1 MKQNLKSDRGITL
14 IALVVSIIVLLILS
28 GISISMLSGDNGILQ
43 KAAEAK
49 EKTDEATLREEQ
61 QLADLA
67 ELMNGAEV
75 SSDGY
80 DYSNRVNAPKLKD
93 GMIPITYESNKWVVA
108 DKNNNNKSWYDYD
121 NKKWANICTVDST
134 HSSYRTAE
142 VGTEIPVED
151 MTTMFVWIPRYA
163 YSIVSSSNKIDVTFL
178 VGNTNRDINN
188 TTYKTDYDAE
198 TEVQDGKTPMIVHP
212 GFRIGNSELTGIWV
226 AKFESSGTNTDGNY
240 VGNGTSS
247 SNSQQYAPDGTT
259 YVKSLPSSISWR
271 YITIGESQYQCMQMS
286 SNTTAYGWSGVNTHL
301 MKNSEWGAVA
311 YLCYSKF
318 GSVPMING
326 CGNVI
331 SGSHYYD
338 MYTGMGPASSSS
350 ESRYDATSKSGHE
363 YNTSNG
369 MLASTTG
376 NVYGVYDMCGG
387 TWERVATYLDNGNG
401 NLNTYGKSS
410 SNSSVKY
417 FENGILN
424 SSYSSLWEGYEVSEE
439 EKSNSIEVDGESS
452 NLTQTQLWNK
462 YNHDTTTGFDN
473 ASVNLPYNTARKR
486 LTDATYNLLAKV
498 KGIGVNEVASSHSYY
513 GVNSSGNYT
522 WLINASD
529 TSTNYGRAWNNDY
542 VLIGYA
548 SYPFVVRGGVIY
560 DGAGAGVLSAYVT
573 NGNAYY
579 NSGFRAVLCP

>member
-1 MKQNLKSDRGITL
+1 MNLNTKSSRGITL
-14 IALVVSIIVLLILS
+14 IALVITIIVLLILA

-80 DYSNRVNAPKLKD
+80 DYSTRVNAPKLKD
-93 GMIPITYESNKWVVA
+93 GMIPITYDSNKWVVA
-108 DKNNNNKSWYDYD
+108 DKNNKNKSWYDYD

-178 VGNTNRDINN
+178 VGNTNRDVNN
-188 TTYKTDYDAE
+188 TTYKTDYDAK

-259 YVKSLPSSISWR
+259 YVKSIPSVVSWR

-286 SNTTAYGWSGVNTHL
+286 SNTTAYGWSSVNTHL

-326 CGNVI
+326 CGNSA
-331 SGSHYYD
+331 SGYYYD

-350 ESRYDATSKSGHE
+350 ESRYDATAKSGHE

-387 TWERVATYLDNGNG
+387 AWERVATYLDNGNG

-417 FENGILN
+417 FESGVLN
-424 SSYSSLWEGYEVSEE
+424 SAYSSLWEGYEVSEE
-439 EKSNSIEVDGESS
+439 EKSNSIKVDGESS
-452 NLTQTQLWNK
+452 NLTQEQLWNK
-462 YNHDTTTGFDN
+462 NGASFTDTTAN
-473 ASVNLPYNTARKR
+473 EKYNTARKR

-513 GVNSSGNYT
+513 GVNSSGSYT

-529 TSTNYGRAWNNDY
+529 TGWNPGRAWNNDY
-542 VLIGYA
+542 VLIGHA
-548 SYPFVVRGGVIY
+548 FGPFVVRGGGIAS
-560 DGAGAGVLSAYVT
+560 GANAGVLDSDITDGGAY
-573 NGNAYY
+573 
-579 NSGFRAVLCP
+579 SSFGFRAVLCP

>member
-1 MKQNLKSDRGITL
+1 MDLNTKSSRGITL
-14 IALVVSIIVLLILS
+14 IALVITIIVLLILA

-80 DYSNRVNAPKLKD
+80 DYSTRVNAPKLKD
-93 GMIPITYESNKWVVA
+93 GMIPITYDSNKWVVA
-108 DKNNNNKSWYDYD
+108 DKNNKNKSWYDYD

-178 VGNTNRDINN
+178 VGNTNRDVNN
-188 TTYKTDYDAE
+188 TTYKTDYDAK

-259 YVKSLPSSISWR
+259 YVKSIPSVVSWR

-286 SNTTAYGWSGVNTHL
+286 SNTTAYGWSSVNTHL

-326 CGNVI
+326 CGNSA
-331 SGSHYYD
+331 SGYYYD

-350 ESRYDATSKSGHE
+350 ESRYDATAKSGHE

-387 TWERVATYLDNGNG
+387 AWERVATYLDNGNG

-417 FENGILN
+417 FESGVLN
-424 SSYSSLWEGYEVSEE
+424 SAYSSLWEGYEVSEE
-439 EKSNSIEVDGESS
+439 EKSNSIKVDGESS
-452 NLTQTQLWNK
+452 NLTQEQLWNK
-462 YNHDTTTGFDN
+462 NGASFTDTTAN
-473 ASVNLPYNTARKR
+473 EKYNTARKR

-513 GVNSSGNYT
+513 GVNSSGSYT

-529 TSTNYGRAWNNDY
+529 TGWNPGRAWNNDY
-542 VLIGYA
+542 VLIGHA
-548 SYPFVVRGGVIY
+548 FIPFVMRGGGFY
-560 DGAGAGVLSAYVT
+560 DGTSAGVLFSGITRGGA
-573 NGNAYY
+573 GDYY
-579 NSGFRAVLCP
+579 GFRAVLCP

>member
-1 MKQNLKSDRGITL
+1 MNLNTKSSRGITL

-49 EKTDEATLREEQ
+49 VKTDEATLREKQ

-80 DYSNRVNAPKLKD
+80 DYSTRVNAPKLKN
-93 GMIPITYESNKWVVA
+93 GMIPITYDSNKWVVA

-163 YSIVSSSNKIDVTFL
+163 YSINSSSNKIDVTFL
-178 VGNTNRDINN
+178 VGNTNRDVNN

-259 YVKSLPSSISWR
+259 YVKSLPSVVSWR

-286 SNTTAYGWSGVNTHL
+286 SNTTAYGWSSVNTHL

-326 CGNVI
+326 CGNVV
-331 SGSHYYD
+331 SPYYYD
-338 MYTGMGPASSSS
+338 MYTGMGPVSSSS
-350 ESRYDATSKSGHE
+350 EERYNATS
-363 YNTSNG
+363 SNLTAHKYDTENG
-369 MLASTTG
+369 QLASTTG

-387 TWERVATYLDNGNG
+387 AWERVSAYLDNGNE
-401 NLNTYGKSS
+401 NLNTNGKSS

-417 FENGILN
+417 FENEVLN
-424 SSYSSLWEGYEVSEE
+424 SIYSSLWEGYEVSEE
-439 EKSNSIEVDGESS
+439 EKSNSIQVDGESS
-452 NLTQTQLWNK
+452 NLTQAQLWEK
-462 YNHDTTTGFDN
+462 KGAAFTDTTAN
-473 ASVNLPYNTARKR
+473 EKYNTARKR

-513 GVNSSGNYT
+513 GVNSSGNYAL
-522 WLINASD
+522 LINASD
-529 TSTNYGRAWNNDY
+529 TGTNCGRAWNYDS
-542 VLIGYA
+542 VLIGHT
-548 SYPFVVRGGVIY
+548 SNPFVMRGGHIC
-560 DGAGAGVLSAYVT
+560 GRTEAGVLNSHIT
-573 NGNAYY
+573 NGVENFYC
-579 NSGFRAVLCP
+579 GFRAVLCP

>member
-1 MKQNLKSDRGITL
+1 MNLNTKSSRGITL

-80 DYSNRVNAPKLKD
+80 DYSTRVNAPKLKD
-93 GMIPITYESNKWVVA
+93 GMIPITYDSNKWVVA
-108 DKNNNNKSWYDYD
+108 DKNNSNKSWYDYD
-121 NKKWANICTVDST
+121 NKKWANICTVDS
-134 HSSYRTAE
+134 SNASYRTAT
-142 VGTEIPVED
+142 VGNEIPLED

-163 YSIVSSSNKIDVTFL
+163 YSINSSNNKIDVTFL
-178 VGNTNRDINN
+178 VGNTNRDVDS

-259 YVKSLPSSISWR
+259 YVKSLPSVTSWR

-318 GSVPMING
+318 GSVPKING
-326 CGNVI
+326 CGTSA
-331 SGSHYYD
+331 SGYYFD
-338 MYTGMGPASSSS
+338 FYTGMGPASSSS
-350 ESRYDATSKSGHE
+350 EGRYDATS
-363 YNTSNG
+363 SNVTAHKYDTENG
-369 MLASTTG
+369 QLASTTG

-387 TWERVATYLDNGNG
+387 AWERVATYLDNGNG

-417 FENGILN
+417 FENGVLN

-452 NLTQTQLWNK
+452 NLTQAQLWSK
-462 YNHDTTTGFDN
+462 YGTSYTDTTAN
-473 ASVNLPYNTARKR
+473 EKYNTARKR

-529 TSTNYGRAWNNDY
+529 TSTNYGRAWDNDY
-542 VLIGYA
+542 VLIGHA
-548 SYPFVVRGGVIY
+548 SYPFVVRGGTVY
-560 DGAGAGVLSAYVT
+560 NGTAAGVLYTGITYGSAST
-573 NGNAYY
+573 YY
-579 NSGFRAVLCP
+579 GFRAVLCP

>member
-1 MKQNLKSDRGITL
+1 MNLNTKSSRGITL
-14 IALVVSIIVLLILS
+14 IALVITIIVLLILA

-80 DYSNRVNAPKLKD
+80 DYSTRVNAPKLKD
-93 GMIPITYESNKWVVA
+93 GMIPITYDSNKWVVA
-108 DKNNNNKSWYDYD
+108 DKNNKNKSWYDYD

-178 VGNTNRDINN
+178 VGNTNRDVNN
-188 TTYKTDYDAE
+188 TTYKTDYDAK

-259 YVKSLPSSISWR
+259 YVKSIPSVVSWR

-286 SNTTAYGWSGVNTHL
+286 SNTTAYGWSSVNTHL
-301 MKNSEWGAVA
+301 MKNSEWGAVT

-326 CGNVI
+326 CGNSA
-331 SGSHYYD
+331 SGYYYD

-350 ESRYDATSKSGHE
+350 ESRYDATAKSGHE

-387 TWERVATYLDNGNG
+387 AWERVATYLDNGNG

-417 FENGILN
+417 FESGVLN
-424 SSYSSLWEGYEVSEE
+424 SAYSSLWEGYEVSEE
-439 EKSNSIEVDGESS
+439 EKSNSIKVDGESS
-452 NLTQTQLWNK
+452 NLTQEQLWNK
-462 YNHDTTTGFDN
+462 NGASFTDTTAN
-473 ASVNLPYNTARKR
+473 EKYNTARKR

-513 GVNSSGNYT
+513 GVNSSGSYT

-529 TSTNYGRAWNNDY
+529 TGWNPGRAWNNDY
-542 VLIGYA
+542 VLIGHA
-548 SYPFVVRGGVIY
+548 FDPFVVRGGNFGNGT
-560 DGAGAGVLSAYVT
+560 DAGVLGSDVT
-573 NGNAYY
+573 NGYAYY
-579 NSGFRAVLCP
+579 YYGCRAVFCP

>member
-1 MKQNLKSDRGITL
+1 MNLNTKSTRGITL

-43 KAAEAK
+43 RAAEAK

-80 DYSNRVNAPKLKD
+80 DYSTRVNAPKLKD
-93 GMIPITYESNKWVVA
+93 GMIPITYDSNKWVVA

-142 VGTEIPVED
+142 VGTEILVED

-178 VGNTNRDINN
+178 VGNTNRDVNN

-226 AKFESSGTNTDGNY
+226 AKFESSGLNSAGNW

-247 SNSQQYAPDGTT
+247 ENSQGSESERAPNSDT
-259 YVKSLPSSISWR
+259 YVRSVPNAISWR
-271 YITIGESQYQCMQMS
+271 YITIGESQYRCMQMS
-286 SNTTAYGWSGVNTHL
+286 SNTMVYGWSSVNTHL

-326 CGNVI
+326 CGNSV
-331 SGSHYYD
+331 SGYYYD

-350 ESRYDATSKSGHE
+350 EGRYDATAKSGHE

-387 TWERVATYLDNGNG
+387 AWERVATYLDNGNG
-401 NLNTYGKSS
+401 YLNTNVKSS

-417 FENGILN
+417 FENGVLN
-424 SSYSSLWEGYEVSEE
+424 ISYSSLWEGYEVSEE

-452 NLTQTQLWNK
+452 NLTQAQLWNK
-462 YNHDTTTGFDN
+462 TGASFTDTTAN
-473 ASVNLPYNTARKR
+473 EKYNTARKR

-513 GVNSSGNYT
+513 GVNSSGSYT

-529 TSTNYGRAWNNDY
+529 TSTNYGRAWNSDY
-542 VLIGYA
+542 VLIGHA
-548 SYPFVVRGGVIY
+548 SNPFVVRGGDISS
-560 DGAGAGVLSAYVT
+560 GTGAGVLSTVFT
-573 NGNAYY
+573 LGNAYDC
-579 NSGFRAVLCP
+579 SGFRAVLCP

>member
-1 MKQNLKSDRGITL
+1 MNLNTKSSRGITL
-14 IALVVSIIVLLILS
+14 IALVVSIILLLILA
-28 GISISMLSGDNGILQ
+28 GTSISMLSGDNGILQ

-80 DYSNRVNAPKLKD
+80 DYSTHVNAPKLKD
-93 GMIPITYESNKWVVA
+93 GMIPITYDSNKWVVA

-178 VGNTNRDINN
+178 VGNTNRDVNN

-247 SNSQQYAPDGTT
+247 SNSQAYAPDETT
-259 YVKSLPSSISWR
+259 YVKSLPSAVSWR
-271 YITIGESQYQCMQMS
+271 YITIGESQYRCMQMS
-286 SNTTAYGWSGVNTHL
+286 SNTTAYGWSSVNTHL

-311 YLCYSKF
+311 YLCYSKY
-318 GSVPMING
+318 GVVPMING
-326 CGNVI
+326 CGNTV
-331 SGSHYYD
+331 SGYYYD

-350 ESRYDATSKSGHE
+350 EGRYNATAKSGHE

-387 TWERVATYLDNGNG
+387 AWERVATYLDNGNG

-417 FENGILN
+417 FENGVLN

-452 NLTQTQLWNK
+452 NLTQAQLWNK
-462 YNHDTTTGFDN
+462 NGASFTDTTAN
-473 ASVNLPYNTARKR
+473 EKYNTARKR

-513 GVNSSGNYT
+513 GVNSSGNYAY
-522 WLINASD
+522 LINASD
-529 TSTNYGRAWNNDY
+529 TSTKYGRAWDNDY
-542 VLIGYA
+542 VLIGHA
-548 SYPFVVRGGVIY
+548 SNPFVLRGGFIY
-560 DGAGAGVLSAYVT
+560 NGTNAGVLGTGLT
-573 NGNAYY
+573 NGGADNY
-579 NSGFRAVLCP
+579 NGFRAVLCP

>member
-1 MKQNLKSDRGITL
+1 MNLNTKSSRGITL
-14 IALVVSIIVLLILS
+14 IALVITIIVLLILA

-43 KAAEAK
+43 RAAEAK

-80 DYSNRVNAPKLKD
+80 DYSTRVNAPKLKD
-93 GMIPITYESNKWVVA
+93 GMIPITYDSNKWVVA

-142 VGTEIPVED
+142 VGTEIPVAD

-178 VGNTNRDINN
+178 VGNTNRDVNN

-247 SNSQQYAPDGTT
+247 SNSQEYAPDGTT
-259 YVKSLPSSISWR
+259 YVKSLPSVVSWR

-286 SNTTAYGWSGVNTHL
+286 SNTTAYGWSSVNTHL

-318 GSVPMING
+318 GSVPMLNG
-326 CGNVI
+326 CGN
-331 SGSHYYD
+331 SASSYYYD

-350 ESRYDATSKSGHE
+350 ESRYDATAKSGHE

-387 TWERVATYLDNGNG
+387 AWERVATYLDNGNG

-417 FENGILN
+417 FEGEVLN
-424 SSYSSLWEGYEVSEE
+424 SSYSSLWGGYEVSEE

-452 NLTQTQLWNK
+452 NLTQAQLWNK
-462 YNHDTTTGFDN
+462 NGASFTDTTAN
-473 ASVNLPYNTARKR
+473 EKYNTARKR

-513 GVNSSGNYT
+513 GVNSSGAYT

-529 TSTNYGRAWNNDY
+529 TSTNYGRAWNNDC
-542 VLIGYA
+542 VLIGHA
-548 SYPFVVRGGVIY
+548 STPFVVRGGYVG
-560 DGAGAGVLSAYVT
+560 DGTGAGVLFTGFTAGHAY
-573 NGNAYY
+573 NYY
-579 NSGFRAVLCP
+579 GFRAVLCP

>member
-1 MKQNLKSDRGITL
+1 MNLNTKSSRGITL

-80 DYSNRVNAPKLKD
+80 DYSTRVNAPKLKD
-93 GMIPITYESNKWVVA
+93 GMIPITYDSNKWVVA

-142 VGTEIPVED
+142 VGTEIPVEA

-163 YSIVSSSNKIDVTFL
+163 YSINSSNNKIDVTFL
-178 VGNTNRDINN
+178 VGNTNRDVDS

-212 GFRIGNSELTGIWV
+212 GFRIGSSELTGIWV

-247 SNSQQYAPDGTT
+247 SNSQQYVPDGTT
-259 YVKSLPSSISWR
+259 YVKSVPSVVSWR
-271 YITIGESQYQCMQMS
+271 YITIGESQYRCMQMS
-286 SNTTAYGWSGVNTHL
+286 GNSTAYGWGSVNTHL

-318 GSVPMING
+318 GSVPKING

-350 ESRYDATSKSGHE
+350 EGRYDATAKSGHE

-387 TWERVATYLDNGNG
+387 AWERVATYLDNGNG

-417 FENGILN
+417 FENGVLN

-452 NLTQTQLWNK
+452 NLTQAQLWNK
-462 YNHDTTTGFDN
+462 NGASFTDTTAN
-473 ASVNLPYNTARKR
+473 EKYNTARKR

-529 TSTNYGRAWNNDY
+529 TSTNYGRAWDNDY
-542 VLIGYA
+542 VLIGHA
-548 SYPFVVRGGVIY
+548 SYPFVGRGGNVY
-560 DGAGAGVLSAYVT
+560 DGTCAGVLYSSLTTGGA
-573 NGNAYY
+573 AYY
-579 NSGFRAVLCP
+579 AYGFRAVLCP